1 MSDPM
6 TPAELAELRRLH
18 EAATI
23 APWERCRLGPK
34 GEIPGIIHSDIDEDW
49 SNVAYFDDGSGDAM
63 TDNHDADAAFIVA
76 ARNALPRL
84 LAEIERLRAELAKRP
99 KLWAVRN
106 RRGSYI
112 SGLGGRH
119 HGVLVW
125 TDEHKHEA
133 DEWGGNGLAVVEYT
147 GGENE

>member
-1 MSDPM
+1 MSEPM

-84 LAEIERLRAELAKRP
+84 LDEIERLRQQCTRC
-99 KLWAVRN
+99 
-106 RRGSYI
+106 
-112 SGLGGRH
+112 
-119 HGVLVW
+119 
-125 TDEHKHEA
+125 
-133 DEWGGNGLAVVEYT
+133 
-147 GGENE
+147 ENE